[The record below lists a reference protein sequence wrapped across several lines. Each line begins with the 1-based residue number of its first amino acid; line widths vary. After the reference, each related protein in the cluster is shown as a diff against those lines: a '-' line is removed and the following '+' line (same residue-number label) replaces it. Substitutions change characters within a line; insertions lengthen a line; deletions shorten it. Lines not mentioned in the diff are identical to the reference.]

1 MSEQSDFV
9 LRTFGKPTAEDLK
22 KTRSRYLEESPYP
35 TPNTTLQYSMHLV
48 QTTPSQAI
56 PLLNSLLNQPEC
68 RHQALFWMACAYFRC
83 RKYHEA
89 KKYLNQ
95 LRMLDSDYPYVQDL
109 LHVIDESM
117 EKDGLIGLGIIG
129 GIAIAGI
136 GILSAILSK
145 K

>member
-1 MSEQSDFV
+1 MSDFV
-9 LRTFGKPTAEDLK
+9 LQTFGKPTVSDLK

-35 TPNTTLQYSMHLV
+35 TANTTLQYSMHLV
-48 QTTPSQAI
+48 QTNPSQSI

-68 RHQALFWMACAYFRC
+68 RHQALFWMACAFYRLK
-83 RKYHEA
+83 KYHEA
-89 KKYLNQ
+89 KKYLEQ
-95 LRMLDSDYPYVQDL
+95 LRLLDAHYPYVEDLQDA
-109 LHVIDESM
+109 INESM

-129 GIAIAGI
+129 GIAVAGI